1 MVVEVE
7 SVSLTVPPPG
17 LVPVA
22 VAVLSTLPASTSLC
36 VSVYVLLVQVT
47 EAPGASGPVGQ
58 AMLGFAPPNS
68 GSCTVTGF
76 SVTVPV
82 LVTLK
87 E

>member
-7 SVSLTVPPPG
+7 SVSVTVPPPG

-36 VSVYVLLVQVT
+36 LSVYALLVQVT
-47 EAPGASGPVGQ
+47 AAPGASAPGGQ
-58 AMLGFAPPNS
+58 VTLGLAPPKS

-82 LVTLK
+82 LVTLN